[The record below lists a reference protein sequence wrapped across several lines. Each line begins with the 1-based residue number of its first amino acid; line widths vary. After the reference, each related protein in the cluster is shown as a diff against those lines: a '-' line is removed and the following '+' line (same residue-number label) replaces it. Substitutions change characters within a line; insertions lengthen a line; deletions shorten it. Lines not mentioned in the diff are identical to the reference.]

1 MRSPA
6 ADTAGAP
13 APAVGVLLPRDLPT
27 GRILPY
33 ARRAEALGFD
43 AVWVV
48 EDLGFRGGVAQA
60 AAVLA
65 STDRIRVGIG
75 LLPAGA
81 RNVAFAALE
90 IASLAQ
96 LFPGRVDVAIGH
108 GMPHWMRS
116 VGQWP
121 GSPLTLLREYVDAL
135 RALLLGGL
143 TRRHGRYVR
152 LDDVRLDPSALPGV
166 VPDIL
171 AGVRGP
177 RSLAVSGE
185 VADGTVLAEP
195 VTPEYARV
203 ALGHIAAG
211 GRHRLVA
218 YNVASVA
225 PDRATALAAARP
237 GLEWIG
243 EPDWHPHI
251 APLPFADELVA
262 LRAASATREEFVR
275 RMPDTWVARLAVAGT
290 TEDARARLAEL
301 RAAGVT
307 DAVLTPVGPDPV
319 GALESLATLLG
330 AGPVGGVESVGGVP
344 GVHGPEG
351 AGTPSA
357 PKTP

>member
-6 ADTAGAP
+6 TDRT
-13 APAVGVLLPRDLPT
+13 VGVLLPRDLPAD
-27 GRILPY
+27 RILPY
-33 ARRAEALGFD
+33 ARRAEELGFG
-43 AVWVV
+43 ALWVV

-96 LFPGRVDVAIGH
+96 LFPGRVDVAVGH
-108 GMPHWMRS
+108 GMPQWMRS

-121 GSPLTLLREYVDAL
+121 RSPLTLLREYVDAL
-135 RALLLGGL
+135 RALLRGEL
-143 TRRHGRYVR
+143 TQRRGQYVH
-152 LDDVRLDPSALPGV
+152 LDGVRLDPVALPDV

-177 RSLAVSGE
+177 KSLALSGE

-195 VTPEYARV
+195 VAPEYARA
-203 ALGHIAAG
+203 ALGHIAAD
-211 GRHRLVA
+211 RPHRLVA
-218 YNVASVA
+218 YNIASVDA
-225 PDRATALAAARP
+225 DPLTALAAARP

-243 EPDWHPHI
+243 EPDWHAHI
-251 APLPFADELVA
+251 APLSFAEELAA
-262 LRAASATREEFVR
+262 LRSGCASRAEFAR
-275 RMPDTWVARLAVAGT
+275 RMPDDWVARLAVAGSP
-290 TEDARARLAEL
+290 EEARTRLHGL

-307 DAVLTPVGPDPV
+307 DIVLAPVGPDPA
-319 GALESLATLLG
+319 GALESLATVLG
-330 AGPVGGVESVGGVP
+330 A
-344 GVHGPEG
+344 
-351 AGTPSA
+351 
-357 PKTP
+357 

>member
-6 ADTAGAP
+6 TDRT
-13 APAVGVLLPRDLPT
+13 VGVLLPRDLPAD
-27 GRILPY
+27 RILPY
-33 ARRAEALGFD
+33 VRRAEESGFG

-48 EDLGFRGGVAQA
+48 EDLGFRGGIAQA

-65 STDRIRVGIG
+65 STDRVRVGIG

-96 LFPGRVDVAIGH
+96 LFPGRVDVAVGH

-121 GSPLTLLREYVDAL
+121 RSPLTFLREYVDAL
-135 RALLLGGL
+135 RALLRGEL
-143 TRRHGRYVR
+143 TQRRGQYVH
-152 LDDVRLDPSALPGV
+152 LDGVQLDPSALPDV

-177 RSLAVSGE
+177 KSLALSGE

-195 VTPEYARV
+195 VAPEYARA
-203 ALGHIAAG
+203 ALGHISAA
-211 GRHRLVA
+211 RPHRLVA
-218 YNVASVA
+218 YNIASVDA
-225 PDRATALAAARP
+225 DPLAALAAARP

-243 EPDWHPHI
+243 EPDWHAHI

-262 LRAASATREEFVR
+262 LRAGCASREEFAR
-275 RMPDTWVARLAVAGT
+275 RMPDDWVARLAVAGT
-290 TEDARARLAEL
+290 PAQARDRLDGL

-307 DAVLTPVGPDPV
+307 DTVLAPVGPDPLK
-319 GALESLATLLG
+319 ALDFLA
-330 AGPVGGVESVGGVP
+330 SVLD
-344 GVHGPEG
+344 
-351 AGTPSA
+351 A
-357 PKTP
+357 

>member
-6 ADTAGAP
+6 TDRT
-13 APAVGVLLPRDLPT
+13 VGVLLPRDLPAD
-27 GRILPY
+27 RILPY
-33 ARRAEALGFD
+33 ARRAEESGFG

-48 EDLGFRGGVAQA
+48 EDLGFRGGIAQA

-65 STDRIRVGIG
+65 STDRARVGIG

-96 LFPGRVDVAIGH
+96 LFPGRVDVAVGH

-121 GSPLTLLREYVDAL
+121 RSPLTFLREYVDAL
-135 RALLLGGL
+135 RALLRGEL
-143 TRRHGRYVR
+143 TQRRGQYVH
-152 LDDVRLDPSALPGV
+152 LDGVQLDPSALPDV

-177 RSLAVSGE
+177 KSLALSGE

-195 VTPEYARV
+195 VAPEYARA
-203 ALGHIAAG
+203 ALGHISAA
-211 GRHRLVA
+211 RPHRLVA
-218 YNVASVA
+218 YNIASVDA
-225 PDRATALAAARP
+225 DPLAALAAARP

-243 EPDWHPHI
+243 EPDWHAHI

-262 LRAASATREEFVR
+262 LRAGCASREEFAR
-275 RMPDTWVARLAVAGT
+275 RMPDDWVARLAVAGT
-290 TEDARARLAEL
+290 PAQARDRLDGL

-307 DAVLTPVGPDPV
+307 DTVLAPVGPDPLK
-319 GALESLATLLG
+319 ALDSLA
-330 AGPVGGVESVGGVP
+330 SVLD
-344 GVHGPEG
+344 
-351 AGTPSA
+351 A
-357 PKTP
+357 

>member
-1 MRSPA
+1 M
-6 ADTAGAP
+6 ADAP
-13 APAVGVLLPRDLPT
+13 GPAVGVLLPRDLPADQ
-27 GRILPY
+27 ILPY

-65 STDRIRVGIG
+65 STDRVRVGIG

-96 LFPGRVDVAIGH
+96 LFPGRVDVAVGH

-121 GSPLTLLREYVDAL
+121 RSPLTFLHEYVDAL
-135 RALLLGGL
+135 RALLRGEL
-143 TRRHGRYVR
+143 TRRHGQYVR
-152 LDDVRLDPSALPGV
+152 LDDVRLDPSALPDV

-177 RSLAVSGE
+177 KSLAVSGE

-195 VTPEYARV
+195 VSPEYART
-203 ALGHIAAG
+203 ALGHIAAD

-218 YNVASVA
+218 YSVASVA
-225 PDRATALAAARP
+225 SDRAAALAAARP

-251 APLPFADELVA
+251 APLPFADALAE
-262 LRAASATREEFVR
+262 LRAGSASREEFAHR
-275 RMPDTWVARLAVAGT
+275 LPDDWVARLAVAGT
-290 TEDARARLAEL
+290 PEEARGRLAGL

-307 DAVLTPVGPDPV
+307 DTVLAPVGPDPV
-319 GALESLATLLG
+319 GALESLA
-330 AGPVGGVESVGGVP
+330 SVIDS
-344 GVHGPEG
+344 
-351 AGTPSA
+351 ADTTATSGTTGSTGSPHITGTTGITGTIGTDR
-357 PKTP
+357 P

>member
-1 MRSPA
+1 MRSPVT
-6 ADTAGAP
+6 DRT
-13 APAVGVLLPRDLPT
+13 VGVLLPRDLPAD
-27 GRILPY
+27 RILPY
-33 ARRAEALGFD
+33 ARRAEELGFG
-43 AVWVV
+43 ALWVV
-48 EDLGFRGGVAQA
+48 EDLGFRGGIAQA

-96 LFPGRVDVAIGH
+96 LFPGRVDVAVGH
-108 GMPHWMRS
+108 GMPAWMRS

-121 GSPLTLLREYVDAL
+121 RSPLTFLREYVDAL
-135 RALLLGGL
+135 RALLRGEL
-143 TRRHGRYVR
+143 TQRRGQYVH
-152 LDDVRLDPSALPGV
+152 LDGVQLDPSALPDV

-177 RSLAVSGE
+177 KSLALSGE

-195 VTPEYARV
+195 VAPEYARA

-211 GRHRLVA
+211 RPHRLVA
-218 YNVASVA
+218 YNIASVDA
-225 PDRATALAAARP
+225 DPLTALAAARP

-243 EPDWHPHI
+243 EPDWHAHI

-262 LRAASATREEFVR
+262 LRSGCASREEFAR
-275 RMPDTWVARLAVAGT
+275 RMPDDWVARLAVAGSP
-290 TEDARARLAEL
+290 EEARARLGGL

-307 DAVLTPVGPDPV
+307 DIVLAPVGPDPV
-319 GALESLATLLG
+319 GALESLAAVLG
-330 AGPVGGVESVGGVP
+330 
-344 GVHGPEG
+344 
-351 AGTPSA
+351 T
-357 PKTP
+357 

>member
-1 MRSPA
+1 MSSPA
-6 ADTAGAP
+6 TDRT
-13 APAVGVLLPRDLPT
+13 VGVLLPRDLPAD
-27 GRILPY
+27 RILPY
-33 ARRAEALGFD
+33 ARRAEELGFG
-43 AVWVV
+43 ALWVV
-48 EDLGFRGGVAQA
+48 EDLGFRGGIAQA

-96 LFPGRVDVAIGH
+96 LFPGRADVAVGH
-108 GMPHWMRS
+108 GMPDWMRS

-121 GSPLTLLREYVDAL
+121 RSPLALLREYVDAL
-135 RALLLGGL
+135 RALLRGEL
-143 TRRHGRYVR
+143 TQRRGQYVH
-152 LDDVRLDPSALPGV
+152 LDGVQLDPSALPDV

-177 RSLAVSGE
+177 KSLALSGE

-195 VTPEYARV
+195 VAPEYARA

-211 GRHRLVA
+211 RPHRLVA
-218 YNVASVA
+218 YNIASVDA
-225 PDRATALAAARP
+225 DPLTALAAARP

-243 EPDWHPHI
+243 EPDWHAHI

-262 LRAASATREEFVR
+262 LRSGCASREEFAR
-275 RMPDTWVARLAVAGT
+275 RMPDGWVARLAVAGSP
-290 TEDARARLAEL
+290 EEARARLDGL

-307 DAVLTPVGPDPV
+307 DTMLAPVGPDPV
-319 GALESLATLLG
+319 EALESLATVLG
-330 AGPVGGVESVGGVP
+330 A
-344 GVHGPEG
+344 
-351 AGTPSA
+351 
-357 PKTP
+357 

>member
-6 ADTAGAP
+6 TDRT
-13 APAVGVLLPRDLPT
+13 VGVLLPRDLPAD
-27 GRILPY
+27 RILPY
-33 ARRAEALGFD
+33 ARRAEESGFG

-48 EDLGFRGGVAQA
+48 EDLGFRGGIAQA

-65 STDRIRVGIG
+65 STDRVRVGIG

-96 LFPGRVDVAIGH
+96 LFPGRVDVAVGH

-121 GSPLTLLREYVDAL
+121 RSPLTFLREYVDAL
-135 RALLLGGL
+135 RALLRGEL
-143 TRRHGRYVR
+143 TQRRGQYVH
-152 LDDVRLDPSALPGV
+152 LDGVQLDPSALPDV

-177 RSLAVSGE
+177 KSLALSGE

-195 VTPEYARV
+195 VAPEYARA
-203 ALGHIAAG
+203 ALGHISAA
-211 GRHRLVA
+211 RPHRLVA
-218 YNVASVA
+218 YNIASVDA
-225 PDRATALAAARP
+225 DPLAALAAARP

-243 EPDWHPHI
+243 EPDWHAHI

-262 LRAASATREEFVR
+262 LRAGCASREEFAR
-275 RMPDTWVARLAVAGT
+275 RMPDDWVARLAVAGT
-290 TEDARARLAEL
+290 PAQARDRLDGL

-307 DAVLTPVGPDPV
+307 DTVLAPVGPDPLK
-319 GALESLATLLG
+319 ALDSLA
-330 AGPVGGVESVGGVP
+330 SVLD
-344 GVHGPEG
+344 
-351 AGTPSA
+351 A
-357 PKTP
+357 

>member
-1 MRSPA
+1 MRFPTA
-6 ADTAGAP
+6 ADRT
-13 APAVGVLLPRDLPT
+13 VGVLLPRDLPAD
-27 GRILPY
+27 RVLPY
-33 ARRAEALGFD
+33 ARRAEELGFD

-48 EDLGFRGGVAQA
+48 EDLGFRGGIAQA

-96 LFPGRVDVAIGH
+96 LFPGRIDVTVGH

-121 GSPLTLLREYVDAL
+121 RSPLTFLREYVDAL
-135 RALLLGGL
+135 RALLRGELVQV
-143 TRRHGRYVR
+143 HGEYVR
-152 LDDVRLDPSALPGV
+152 LDGVQLDRSALPDV

-177 RSLAVSGE
+177 KSLALSGE

-195 VTPEYARV
+195 VAPEYARA
-203 ALGHIAAG
+203 ALGHIAAD
-211 GRHRLVA
+211 RPHRLVA
-218 YNVASVA
+218 YNIASVDGD
-225 PDRATALAAARP
+225 PVTALAAARP

-243 EPDWHPHI
+243 EPDWHAHI

-262 LRAASATREEFVR
+262 LRAGCASREEFVA
-275 RMPDTWVARLAVAGT
+275 RMPGSWVARLSVTGT
-290 TEDARARLAEL
+290 PEEARTGLDGL

-307 DAVLTPVGPDPV
+307 DTVLAPVGSDPLGALDSLAAVLD
-319 GALESLATLLG
+319 A
-330 AGPVGGVESVGGVP
+330 
-344 GVHGPEG
+344 
-351 AGTPSA
+351 
-357 PKTP
+357 